1 VPLVHQ
7 VFAPSDTEVAFAKKV
22 VEAFRQGEKD
32 GSFYVFVDNKLVDPP
47 VFAKAQRILEL
58 AEG

>member
-1 VPLVHQ
+1 
-7 VFAPSDTEVAFAKKV
+7 VAFAKKV
-22 VEAFRQGEKD
+22 VEAFRKAEKD

-58 AEG
+58 SQI